1 MNVPATTM
9 YFTLYEAFKRY
20 TQSKDIGIWSPIL
33 SGTTAR
39 SITVLFASPLD
50 MFRTNIQSHGRDVG
64 SLDIFIK
71 IHHSGNLNKL
81 WVGLRPTLWRD
92 VPFSAIYWTVLEY
105 SRAAIN
111 RTGFNF
117 EFLTNFICG
126 AGAGAIAAVATMPFD
141 VVKTRMQMSIDL
153 TTKVVNRYENK
164 TVVSIIRE
172 ISEKEGFLSIYKGA
186 LPRASKVAP
195 ACAIMIAT
203 YEHIKSLMSKKR
215 VDAVQ

>member
-9 YFTLYEAFKRY
+9 YFTLYESLKAY
-20 TQSKDIGIWSPIL
+20 TLKKDIGIWSPIL
-33 SGTTAR
+33 SGTIAR

-50 MFRTNIQSHGRDVG
+50 MFRTNIQSHARDIG
-64 SLDIFIK
+64 SIDIFIEV
-71 IHHSGNLNKL
+71 HHSGNLNKL

-105 SRAAIN
+105 SRRLIN
-111 RTGFNF
+111 KTGFNF

-126 AGAGAIAAVATMPFD
+126 AGAGAIAAVITMPFD
-141 VVKTRMQMSIDL
+141 VVKTRMQMNIDL
-153 TTKVVNRYENK
+153 TTRVVNKYENR
-164 TVVSIIRE
+164 TILSVIRE

-203 YEHIKSLMSKKR
+203 YEYIKSSMSKKR
-215 VDAVQ
+215 IVATQ